1 MISGQKLVSVGIESW
16 GIYIPELRHSG
27 EYIAERTGIPQ
38 DILRTKFG
46 LYSKSI
52 AGPEDHNVAM
62 AVKASNTALQRA
74 GINAKEVDL
83 IIWAGEVYDKY
94 LLQTYGIKLQND
106 LGAVNAMSF
115 DINQRCAT
123 FMLAFNLVKGL
134 MVMDRRIQ
142 RVLIA
147 SGYRNC
153 DLINYANPRTRF
165 MTSLSASGVAI
176 LLKRDH
182 PENNLL
188 ASTVITDGQFAED
201 VYVPGGGSGIP
212 MTTAG
217 GDIPPTACEIIEK
230 KLNYLEI
237 PDPESMKNRLDKLS
251 MANFV
256 KVIDTAIRDSGYT
269 RKDIGYLGLLHMKP
283 SAFEYVSGEFGV
295 DVKTKTTYWD
305 EFVYLGHMGQ
315 NDGIMSLEFGIRH
328 NKIKS
333 GDLVVLASAG
343 IGYSWGAACIKWGKK
358 QASAG
363 QCS

>member
-1 MISGQKLVSVGIESW
+1 MINAHELVKVGIESW

-38 DILRTKFG
+38 NILKTKFG
-46 LYSKSI
+46 LNSKSI

-62 AVKASNTALQRA
+62 AVKASNVAIRRA
-74 GINAKEVDL
+74 GINAKDIDL

-106 LGAVNAMSF
+106 IGAANAMGF

-134 MVMDRRIQ
+134 MVMDSRIR

-153 DLINYANPRTRF
+153 DLINYENPRTRF
-165 MTSLSASGVAI
+165 MTSLSASAVAI

-182 PENNLL
+182 PENILL
-188 ASTVITDGQFAED
+188 ASEVITDGQFSED
-201 VYVPGGGSGIP
+201 VYIPGGGSGIP
-212 MTTAG
+212 VTTPG
-217 GDIPPTACEIIEK
+217 GDIPPTAYDVIAK

-251 MANFV
+251 MANFI
-256 KVIDTAIRDSGYT
+256 KVIDSAIRNSGYS

-283 SAFEYVSGEFGV
+283 SAFDHVAGEFGV
-295 DVKTKTTYWD
+295 DVKAKTTYWD
-305 EFVYLGHMGQ
+305 EFVNLGHMGQ

-328 NKIKS
+328 NKIKP
-333 GDLVVLASAG
+333 GDLVVLAAAG
-343 IGYSWGAACIKWGKK
+343 IGYSWGAACIKWGR
-358 QASAG
+358 A
-363 QCS
+363 